1 MSGEDYPMPQPEAAL
16 PAPNRRDIL
25 QWIGGGMALTSLGVL
40 RAWATRAEGHELP
53 AGMQP
58 VHPTKISPLDTGFDN
73 ANGSTGAHE
82 EVIAS
87 QAEQEKA
94 PAPILI
100 DVTWLELLLPS
111 IGQKVGGKVV
121 IKPLEPNGDFPVPN
135 ESSNDANSTANL
147 LEGSLPGDPK
157 NAEVPVRIFAHST
170 TDPIGSLFNSLK
182 VMTPGVDVLRLY
194 GIDANKTKWVY
205 TYQLLEIRSGIPKA
219 DTQNLRNAMNLD
231 VPGETELE
239 AVTCSGEPQDVGGGY
254 YTQADNTVA
263 FFGKSTA
270 EMLPP
275 DFGE

>member
-1 MSGEDYPMPQPEAAL
+1 MPQPEAAL

-25 QWIGGGMALTSLGVL
+25 QWIGWVTAGTSLGELV
-40 RAWATRAEGHELP
+40 AWATRAEGHGLP

-58 VHPTKISPLDTGFDN
+58 VHPTKLSPLDTGFDN

-87 QAEQEKA
+87 QAEQEA
-94 PAPILI
+94 PAPILT

-121 IKPLEPNGDFPVPN
+121 IKPLEPNGDFPAPN

-170 TDPIGSLFNSLK
+170 IDPIGSLFNSLK

-205 TYQLLEIRSGIPKA
+205 TYQLLEIQSDIPKA
-219 DTQNLRNAMNLD
+219 KTQNLRNAMNLD

-239 AVTCSGEPQDVGGGY
+239 AVTCSGDPQDVGGGY

-263 FFGKSTA
+263 FFGKGAA